1 VNVLT
6 KEQDLLFEVI
16 NSIPNPNEKRTYL
29 NKLKQT
35 LEQTSRKNLLVTNRY
50 DLKPIFKRLEK
61 SASKPVTIQDLQK
74 EIHNIKKEIKEIKE
88 QQTIYNAIL
97 SNLEENSDQE
107 EIPEIE
113 LENKE
118 EFGDFLGLI
127 SRLTIQTFF
136 INIKIIVEDFVLETI
151 ALFDTGAD
159 SNCILEGLIPTR
171 YFEKTSKRLSTA
183 NGSKLQIK
191 YKLSSAIIEN
201 QDYRIETP
209 FLLVKDLKNE
219 VILGTPFI
227 KALFPLEI
235 SEEGISTKHN
245 GKSIIFRF
253 IRKPITKQ
261 INLIQ

>member
-1 VNVLT
+1 
-6 KEQDLLFEVI
+6 
-16 NSIPNPNEKRTYL
+16 
-29 NKLKQT
+29 
-35 LEQTSRKNLLVTNRY
+35 
-50 DLKPIFKRLEK
+50 
-61 SASKPVTIQDLQK
+61 
-74 EIHNIKKEIKEIKE
+74 
-88 QQTIYNAIL
+88 
-97 SNLEENSDQE
+97 
-107 EIPEIE
+107 
-113 LENKE
+113 
-118 EFGDFLGLI
+118 
-127 SRLTIQTFF
+127 LTIQKFF
-136 INIKIIVEDFVLETI
+136 INIKIIFEDFVLETI
-151 ALFDTGAD
+151 ALFDTGAN

-209 FLLVKDLKNE
+209 FLLVKHLKNE

-235 SEEGISTKHN
+235 FEEGISTKHN

-261 INLIQ
+261 INLIQQKSNQINFLKEEISFKNIDSQLSLPQIQQKIKIVLHSIESTIFLTYQITFGLGKNI